1 MRSVD
6 GRRAGVLA
14 RVVRRAARQE
24 APRIQP
30 RGPCR
35 PCARARAVV
44 EAAAAKIAKAAQ
56 GPRIARVKRP
66 AHVSAVRMALRQGGL
81 EQLQGRAFVFTWH

>member
-1 MRSVD
+1 
-6 GRRAGVLA
+6 
-14 RVVRRAARQE
+14 
-24 APRIQP
+24 
-30 RGPCR
+30 
-35 PCARARAVV
+35 V